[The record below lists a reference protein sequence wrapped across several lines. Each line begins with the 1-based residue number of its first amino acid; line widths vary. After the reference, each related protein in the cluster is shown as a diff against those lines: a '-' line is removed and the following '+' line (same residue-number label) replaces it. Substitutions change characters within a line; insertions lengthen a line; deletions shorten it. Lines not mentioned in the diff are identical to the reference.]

1 MSKSSATGKVTFDDI
16 GSMSAELSAPGGGQ
30 GPVADDVN
38 ARFIEEFRANGGQ
51 IPGELGESIDFLL
64 ITVIGAKSGKHR
76 TIPLAYFNLD
86 GRIVIIAS
94 MAGSP
99 RHPTWY
105 INIRANPEVTVELGD
120 ETYRATAVEITGAD
134 RDALFARVC
143 EHAPVFAT
151 YQAKTERKIPVVEL
165 VHKEWPTDA
174 K

>member
-1 MSKSSATGKVTFDDI
+1 MSKSSPGSKVTFDDI
-16 GSMSAELSAPGGGQ
+16 SSMSAELSAPDGGQ
-30 GPVADDVN
+30 GPVANDVN

-51 IPGELGESIDFLL
+51 IPGELGASIDFLL
-64 ITVIGAKSGKHR
+64 VTVIGAKSGKHR

-105 INIRANPEVTVELGD
+105 INMRANPQVTVEIGS
-120 ETYRATAVEITGAD
+120 ETYQANAVEISGAD
-134 RDALFARVC
+134 RDRLFARVC
-143 EHAPVFAT
+143 EHAPVFAS
-151 YQAKTERKIPVVEL
+151 YQAKTARKIPVVEL

>member
-1 MSKSSATGKVTFDDI
+1 MSTSSGNSKVTFEDI

-38 ARFIEEFRANGGQ
+38 ARFIEEFRSNAGQ
-51 IPGELGESIDFLL
+51 IPGELGESIDFLI
-64 ITVIGAKSGKHR
+64 ITVIGAKTGKHR

-94 MAGSP
+94 MAGSE

-105 INIRANPEVTVELGD
+105 NNLRANPDVTVELGD
-120 ETYRATAVEITGAD
+120 SSYRATAVETSGTD

-151 YQAKTERKIPVVEL
+151 YQAKTTRKIPVIEL
-165 VHKEWPTDA
+165 VHKEWPVDA

>member
-1 MSKSSATGKVTFDDI
+1 MSKASGDNNITFDDI
-16 GSMSAELSAPGGGQ
+16 SSMSAELSAPAGGQ

-38 ARFIEEFRANGGQ
+38 ARFIAEFRANAGQ
-51 IPGELGESIDFLL
+51 IPGELGEAIDFLL
-64 ITVIGAKSGKHR
+64 VTVVGAKSGKHR

-86 GRIVIIAS
+86 GRIVIVAS

-105 INIRANPEVTVELGD
+105 INMRANPEVTVELGAG
-120 ETYRATAVEITGAD
+120 TYQATAVEVSGAD
-134 RDALFARVC
+134 RDALFASVC

-151 YQAKTERKIPVVEL
+151 YQEKTARKIPIVEL
-165 VHKEWPTDA
+165 LHKDWPSDA